1 MIKSGGSDGKRQ
13 EESSLPAFLLEC
25 QRTRLHTETEKLCLL
40 GMATKEMMILTPD
53 PAIWVSLPGG
63 MPYFRVE
70 KEKQTDMSSVY

>member
-1 MIKSGGSDGKRQ
+1 MNNIKVAGRNFLFATFFV
-13 EESSLPAFLLEC
+13 SS
-25 QRTRLHTETEKLCLL
+25 LCLL